1 MQKGGKMGMFGSMM
15 ITKMSANGQIVI
27 PAEIRKA
34 AKLKPSTKF
43 VVFYEKGNIFLK
55 KITKE
60 YIKQEI
66 ALMKKIE
73 NSEENI
79 RKGKGITV
87 DADLPAEEINRILK
101 NS

>member
-1 MQKGGKMGMFGSMM
+1 MTMM

-27 PAEIRKA
+27 PVEIRRA

-43 VVFYEKGNIFLK
+43 AIFYDKGNIFLR

-66 ALMKKIE
+66 ALMKRIAKA
-73 NSEENI
+73 EENI
-79 RKGKGITV
+79 KKGNYVSI
-87 DADLPAEEINRILK
+87 DADLPAEEIDKILM

>member
-1 MQKGGKMGMFGSMM
+1 MGIFGSMM

-34 AKLKPSTKF
+34 AKLKPSTQF
-43 VVFYEKGNIFLK
+43 VVFYEKGNIFLR

-73 NSEENI
+73 KAEENI
-79 RKGKGITV
+79 KKGNYVVGDTSMAPGEIH
-87 DADLPAEEINRILK
+87 DLLMK
-101 NS
+101 

>member
-1 MQKGGKMGMFGSMM
+1 MGVFGSMM

-43 VVFYEKGNIFLK
+43 VVFYEKGNIFLR

-73 NSEENI
+73 KAEENI
-79 RKGKGITV
+79 RKGNYIK
-87 DADLPAEEINRILK
+87 ADTSMTAEEIGDLLM
-101 NS
+101 NSK